1 MKFQSITILKK
12 SANLGIIAASVSL
25 SLLILL
31 ILLAW
36 LPWQQFAIGDGRVIA
51 YSPTDREHT
60 VNSPIDGRIK
70 KWFVDEGM
78 HVKKND
84 LIVEISDN
92 DPQLTLRLS
101 REKKAIQLKIK
112 AIEQSIEASKMN
124 VARQKN
130 LYDEGI
136 NSRRQYELA
145 LMEVAR
151 YETELAQ
158 AKVDEVN
165 INVRIARQQTQIIRA
180 HSNGIIVK
188 RLTGQESV
196 VIKAGEVLAN
206 IIPNTESRAV
216 ALLLDGNDIPFVRT
230 GQTARLQFEG
240 WPAVQFR
247 GWPEIAVGTFAGT
260 VAFIDPIDN
269 GQGLFR
275 VVISPAEKWPDQRYL
290 RQGARVHGWILLG
303 KVRLWYELWRQYN
316 GFPPESSYENKK

>member
-1 MKFQSITILKK
+1 MSFKAIRILKK
-12 SANLGIIAASVSL
+12 TVKPRVIIIRISL
-25 SLLILL
+25 CLIILL
-31 ILLAW
+31 GLLAW

-51 YSPTDREHT
+51 YSPTEREHT

-78 HVKKND
+78 RVKKGD
-84 LIVEISDN
+84 LIVQISDN
-92 DPQLTLRLS
+92 DPQLIVRLS
-101 REKKAIQLKIK
+101 REKQAIALKINAVEKAI
-112 AIEQSIEASKMN
+112 AASKIN
-124 VARQKN
+124 VMRQKN

-158 AKVDEVN
+158 AKVDEIN
-165 INVRIARQQTQIIRA
+165 INVRIARQQTQVIKA
-180 HSNGIIVK
+180 HTHGIILK

-196 VIKAGEVLAN
+196 VVKAGEVLAQ
-206 IIPNTESRAV
+206 IIPETTSRAV
-216 ALLLDGNDIPFVRT
+216 ALYVDGNDIPFVRK
-230 GQTARLQFEG
+230 GQSARLQFEG

-247 GWPEIAVGTFAGT
+247 GWPEIAVGTFSGV
-260 VAFIDPIDN
+260 VAFIDPTDN

-275 VVISPAEKWPDQRYL
+275 VVINPSEPWPNTQYL

-316 GFPPESSYENKK
+316 GFPPESAYQNEK